1 VAHGPVDPKGEALLE
16 LLGRSTRRLADDL
29 QMRMAA
35 AGFTNLRPAHHQV
48 LAHVPPEGIRLTALA
63 ERARI
68 TKQAMAELVGDLV
81 RLGYLRRATDP
92 DDRRAKR
99 IELTD
104 RGAKSAAAAR
114 RALAAIETE
123 LGERI
128 TPKRLRQLRRALLGA
143 LDGVAPG

>member
-1 VAHGPVDPKGEALLE
+1 
-16 LLGRSTRRLADDL
+16 
-29 QMRMAA
+29 
-35 AGFTNLRPAHHQV
+35 V